1 MNTGLIGWPVAHS
14 ISPAMHNAAFAA
26 LGISG
31 RYHAYEIPPNQLQ
44 SQLSSLANSEVIGLN
59 VTIPHKQGILDLV
72 TEHSSD
78 VVEINATNTL
88 ILRNGQWRAEN
99 TDWRGFLGTLESEGV
114 NVLPDHPCLILGSG
128 GAAQA
133 IAFALRQLGV
143 AEIHF
148 ASRTPKLSNEID
160 YTQLLGEGYQII
172 VNCTPVGMFPESER
186 SPWPEDLPFPS
197 SAILY
202 DTIYNPRET
211 RLMTTA
217 RRAGARVIGGLGM
230 LIEQARLSFELWTG
244 QIPEYGIMEAAA
256 LGTLK
261 Q

>member
-1 MNTGLIGWPVAHS
+1 
-14 ISPAMHNAAFAA
+14 
-26 LGISG
+26 
-31 RYHAYEIPPNQLQ
+31 
-44 SQLSSLANSEVIGLN
+44 
-59 VTIPHKQGILDLV
+59 
-72 TEHSSD
+72 
-78 VVEINATNTL
+78 
-88 ILRNGQWRAEN
+88 
-99 TDWRGFLGTLESEGV
+99 
-114 NVLPDHPCLILGSG
+114 
-128 GAAQA
+128 
-133 IAFALRQLGV
+133 
-143 AEIHF
+143 
-148 ASRTPKLSNEID
+148 
-160 YTQLLGEGYQII
+160 
-172 VNCTPVGMFPESER
+172 MFPESER

-230 LIEQARLSFELWTG
+230 LIQQARLSFELWTG